1 MTHTEINDFLGGV
14 FTLQNGVRK
23 NVRAHGGKWP
33 PLGPPWGTPWG
44 PQYLKMGAFSPMGA
58 PISNDG
64 GSNMPIGEINGHQ
77 DELCTVLPYKAS
89 SPMDFPHG
97 GIRIFLYM
105 HTVV

>member
-33 PLGPPWGTPWG
+33 PLGPPWG